1 MVLRK
6 CTGSPREFDSVTR
19 SALLITAGLCL
30 PLLMAGC
37 AGPQP
42 AHRSEEMVAAA
53 LGLGEAIEFRVE
65 GGPIDEPLGL
75 PASGEGLTL
84 AGAIRAAVMTDP
96 QLQAALARVRVAMAD
111 ADQARLLPN
120 PVLSMVL
127 RFGGDG
133 SPGVEAGL
141 AQDFIQVLQQRRRAS
156 AADNRLRV
164 AASEAVTTALDVV
177 QAVEER
183 YAEVRAL
190 DRLAATIEER
200 RGLLGRVLG
209 VAQARL
215 EAGEGTRPDVTVLEV
230 QQAEADV
237 ELADAQVRRR
247 AARFRLARLIG
258 VPSDAAEWTLEDA
271 TSLPSQVA
279 PEQAWIDAA
288 LSHRPEVQA
297 GVWTLAALGDD
308 AALARLFPF
317 EGASAGIEAERD
329 GGDWAAGP
337 ALSMPIPV
345 FDMGQARR
353 SRVTAEMIE
362 ARHNLT
368 LAKRRAI
375 EEVRVAY
382 HELQGSAATLRRVRD
397 ELLPLQLL
405 RREQAEVAFRAGQ
418 SDVTGVFLAERD
430 IRAAQARAAELE
442 QQTHSALARLNRAV
456 GGSGVAATVQSGS
469 ASTSGQPAE
478 PAAPNTPTPTN

>member
-1 MVLRK
+1 
-6 CTGSPREFDSVTR
+6 
-19 SALLITAGLCL
+19 
-30 PLLMAGC
+30 MA
-37 AGPQP
+37 AT
-42 AHRSEEMVAAA
+42 A
-53 LGLGEAIEFRVE
+53 LGLGDAIEFRVD
-65 GGPIDEPLGL
+65 GGPVDEPVAMTTDTG
-75 PASGEGLTL
+75 GLTL
-84 AGAIRAAVMTDP
+84 AGTIRAAVMTDP
-96 QLQAALARVRVAMAD
+96 ELQAALARVRVAMAD

-120 PVLSMVL
+120 PVLSLVL
-127 RFGGDG
+127 RFGGEG
-133 SPGVEAGL
+133 SLGVEAGL
-141 AQDFIQVLQQRRRAS
+141 AQDFIQVLQQRRRAN
-156 AADNRLRV
+156 AADNRLR
-164 AASEAVTTALDVV
+164 AAATEVVTTALDVV

-209 VAQARL
+209 LARARL
-215 EAGEGTRPDVTVLEV
+215 EAGEGNRPDVTALEV

-247 AARFRLARLIG
+247 TARIELARQIG
-258 VPSDAAEWTLEDA
+258 VPSDAAEWTLEAIPAVPAD
-271 TSLPSQVA
+271 LPR
-279 PEQAWIDAA
+279 EQAWIEAA
-288 LSHRPEVQA
+288 LSHRPEVHA

-317 EGASAGIEAERD
+317 EGASAGVEAERD
-329 GGDWAAGP
+329 GGDWSAGP
-337 ALSMPIPV
+337 AISMPIPI

-353 SRVTAEMIE
+353 NRVTAEMIE
-362 ARHNLT
+362 ARHKLT
-368 LAKRRAI
+368 LAKRQAI

-418 SDVTGVFLAERD
+418 SDVTGVFLAEQD

-442 QQTHSALARLNRAV
+442 QQTHSALARLHRAV
-456 GGSGVAATVQSGS
+456 GGSGVAARVQSGP
-469 ASTSGQPAE
+469 ASTSGQEADPSG
-478 PAAPNTPTPTN
+478 PSTPIPTN